1 MQYFCVIMQKF
12 FLILIVAA
20 AGLGM
25 FFTKNSVTL
34 PTIEPANATV
44 TSQKCPDNPE
54 ELGAVCWLRSLDSAL
69 VTATATQKPVLIL
82 FQEVPGC
89 SNCTRFGNS
98 TLTHPLIVEA
108 MEDLFVPL
116 CIYNNNKGEDAKVL
130 KKYGEPAWNN
140 PVVRIVDQ
148 KGADLTAR
156 MPDFRSQSDI
166 INGMC
171 TALKALGKTP
181 PAYLSLLQEEL
192 GARERGLDTATFSM
206 YCFWSGEGTLG
217 QVPGVIETEPGFQN
231 GKEVVKVVFDP
242 MQTSEAQLSEL
253 ATGKGME
260 TCSSNKGFRLDKEP
274 KYYLSNSRWKT
285 VPMTTLQSCRANSLV
300 GQGQSPESVL
310 SPRQVALFQ
319 KHSAEKS
326 GKYPSAIGNRDLAG
340 AWQRAEKP

>member
-12 FLILIVAA
+12 FLILIVAVA
-20 AGLGM
+20 AAGM
-25 FFTKNSVTL
+25 FFTRNTAPKATST
-34 PTIEPANATV
+34 PANVTV
-44 TSQKCPDNPE
+44 KASQCPDNPE

-69 VTATATQKPVLIL
+69 VKAKATQKPILIL

-116 CIYNNNKGEDAKVL
+116 CIYNNHKGDDARVL
-130 KKYGEPAWNN
+130 KKYGEPSWNN

-148 KGADLTAR
+148 NGDDLTAR
-156 MPDFRSQSDI
+156 MPDFRSQFDI

-181 PAYLSLLQEEL
+181 PAYLSLLREEFE
-192 GARERGLDTATFSM
+192 ARERGLDTATFSM

-217 QVPGVIETEPGFQN
+217 NVQGVIETEPGFQN
-231 GKEVVKVVFDP
+231 GKEVVKVLFDP
-242 MQTSEAQLSEL
+242 ARINAAQLSEL
-253 ATGKGME
+253 ATGKGMDA
-260 TCSSNKGFRLDKEP
+260 CSSNKGFRIDKEP
-274 KYYLSNSRWKT
+274 KYYLSNTRWKS
-285 VPMTTLQSCRANSLV
+285 VPMTSLQACRANSLV

-319 KHSAEKS
+319 QHSTEKAGKH
-326 GKYPSAIGNRDLAG
+326 PSAIGNRDLAR
-340 AWQRAEKP
+340 AWKHAN